1 MKAAAV
7 PPTRPYRMS
16 ARRHAVEQTRVRILQ
31 SAYDMW
37 LERPYDQVTLDAVA
51 AAAGVSRQTVLRH
64 FGSKEDLAMAVVDW
78 QRPLEE
84 AFRDAEPGNV
94 EGAVKQLLDRYEV
107 MGDANVRLLELE
119 GRVPAVDYLLEQ
131 SRQSHRGWIE
141 RTFAPHLKPLRGH
154 RRDELVLSLFAA
166 MDVTVWKLLRRDL
179 NQNRIDTEA
188 IIRRLVDGVLPSM
201 PVHQEPRPDPK
212 ERP

>member
-1 MKAAAV
+1 MKVAE
-7 PPTRPYRMS
+7 PPTRPYRMG
-16 ARRHAVEQTRVRILQ
+16 ARRHAVEQTRIRILK

-64 FGSKEDLAMAVVDW
+64 FGSKDDLAMAVVDW

-84 AFRDAEPGNV
+84 SYREAEAGDV
-94 EGAVKQLLDRYEV
+94 EGAVKHLLDRYEV
-107 MGDANVRLLELE
+107 MGDGNVRLLELE

-141 RTFAPHLKPLRGH
+141 RSFSPQMMPLRGH
-154 RRDELVLSLFAA
+154 RRDEVVLSLFAA
-166 MDVTVWKLLRRDL
+166 TDVTVWKLLRRDL
-179 NQNRIDTEA
+179 NQSRIGTEA
-188 IIRRLVDGVLPSM
+188 IIRRLVDGVLSSTH
-201 PVHQEPRPDPK
+201 VESEPGPNPE